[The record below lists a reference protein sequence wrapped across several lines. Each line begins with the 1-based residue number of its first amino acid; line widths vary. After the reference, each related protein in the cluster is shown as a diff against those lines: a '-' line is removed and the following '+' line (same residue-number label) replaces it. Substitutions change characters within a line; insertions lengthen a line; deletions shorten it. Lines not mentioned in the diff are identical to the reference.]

1 MHEPADPVGRL
12 LFNCLAM
19 VAGFKADLIKA
30 RTGEGKA
37 VAYAA
42 RWAWCNPT
50 EGPRPPSMNRFPSS
64 STACG
69 LPGPACR
76 SLDAGGRAATVDSG
90 HGDLFAFGRGFLATS
105 DLVQLRTAAPLN
117 EQRQELFCSGGA
129 EGYTVFPRVG

>member
-50 EGPRPPSMNRFPSS
+50 EGPRPPSMKWS
-64 STACG
+64 
-69 LPGPACR
+69 
-76 SLDAGGRAATVDSG
+76 
-90 HGDLFAFGRGFLATS
+90 
-105 DLVQLRTAAPLN
+105 
-117 EQRQELFCSGGA
+117 
-129 EGYTVFPRVG
+129 